1 MPTAEDIYRIYR
13 IHHKDDSIERQLAGR
28 FIVIGNEMHIL
39 EDYFGLLE
47 DLQEG
52 PLTTATLKA
61 LHRMNHSQYLEVIK
75 QGDIYGGARMDLL
88 PEAKF
93 EDGKLKEDG
102 VEAKRPPPVF
112 EYHRAGYEQPQH
124 LEMAA
129 GKALLNG
136 QELTPDEVK
145 VILQNVKSGLGTLR
159 YKKST
164 AEKIKKMEQVFEDL
178 QKEEKDLYGVMDK
191 LRGLAQAGHID
202 PKEME
207 TLHRELYGDQMV
219 PEIGNKRAYKDFLT
233 RPKEG
238 VHIMMDAN
246 DFKGINDEH
255 GHHAGDEAIKHLGNS
270 MRQAMDE
277 TVGQDQGKLFRFG
290 GDEFAAHVPSH
301 EHAAQFARSLRS
313 KLEGIP
319 AIGGTHRLSVSMGM
333 GHNPETADKALNLH
347 AKGAKNDAIAAITG
361 VRGSRQAVRAPEALY
376 AHSLVPGHEGAVPA
390 GGLRKPHIPPAVA
403 PAEKPID
410 LQPAPAPQPPAPA
423 KRA

>member
-13 IHHKDDSIERQLAGR
+13 IWHKGDAIERQLAGR
-28 FIVIGNEMHIL
+28 FVVIGGEMHVL
-39 EDYFGLLE
+39 EDYFGLLK

-52 PLTTATLKA
+52 PLTTETLTY
-61 LHRMNHSQYLEVIK
+61 LHHMNKSQYLEVIK
-75 QGDIYGGARMDLL
+75 QGDIYGGERMDLL

-102 VEAKRPPPVF
+102 VKAKRPPPVF
-112 EYHRAGYEQPQH
+112 EYHRAGYEQPQA
-124 LEMAA
+124 LELAA

-136 QELTPDEVK
+136 QELSPDEVK

-159 YKKST
+159 YKQST
-164 AEKIKKMEQVFEDL
+164 ADKIKKMEAVFEDL

-191 LRGLAQAGHID
+191 LRGLASAGHID

-219 PEIGNKRAYKDFLT
+219 PEIGNKRAYKDFLS
-233 RPKEG
+233 RPKDG

-246 DFKGINDEH
+246 DFKSINDEH
-255 GHHAGDEAIKHLGNS
+255 GHHAGDEAIKHMGNS

-290 GDEFAAHVPSH
+290 GDEFAAHVPTH
-301 EHAAQFARSLRS
+301 EHAAQFARALRS
-313 KLEGIP
+313 KLEGTP
-319 AIGGTHRLSVSMGM
+319 AIGGTHRLSVSLGM
-333 GHNPETADKALNLH
+333 GHNPEAADQALNLH
-347 AKGAKNDAIAAITG
+347 AKGAKNSAIAAITG
-361 VRGSRQAVRAPEALY
+361 VRGSRQSVRAPEALY

-390 GGLRKPHIPPAVA
+390 GGLRKPVI
-403 PAEKPID
+403 
-410 LQPAPAPQPPAPA
+410 PAPAPQAEAKPVNLQQPAAAAPA
-423 KRA
+423 QKQA